1 MKFVA
6 VLCILCL
13 LIIGTVSA
21 YAISPDAVREVK
33 IINKTID
40 PRTIDLSHGSSN
52 LPQVIRLGYV
62 SITSIPSGA
71 AITIDGL
78 STLDGTPIGVTNVSY
93 LRMNPGDHTVTL
105 KYPDYEDYT
114 SAFSIK
120 SDETTIITALL
131 TPKKTLEV
139 ARIRQ
144 PAIRAAQPQLDT
156 VQPASGNSLGAETPI
171 PTPTIVPISCPENS
185 ICLLPL
191 QAPVTFPNG
200 FIQLDTRPC
209 KNTWSNKTGQYE
221 FSYCYGKKLI
231 LVVKPPQDVD
241 VRQPVQQ
248 QVPAIRKDFIGS
260 IISIFKPST
269 EETIRPL
276 TGSSP
281 PPTRSFIESILAIFS
296 PQKVPDMSK
305 IMFLTP
311 QITQERYFTVSGKD
325 FGYQS
330 DEESIST
337 LSMGDGYSD
346 PRGWFVG
353 TDSTVCISAPSDPG
367 EQLFANH
374 NILAGSQCEEGEKAY
389 QTLDYRVKMFVDTN
403 QFNGKPVQKA
413 ILKLSVAH
421 TWKTQWSSSY
431 GEAYP
436 NGQTIKEVWYKK
448 TDPFPVSYPD
458 AFNNLDPLRGIY
470 LANIPT
476 EGVGANYATSP
487 PDFGSPATGGQA
499 WGTGAIALG
508 PQPPQATWDPKARTL
523 TIDMTD
529 LVNDWITGRI
539 ENHGL
544 VLKDGWPLSA
554 PHAFFSAYKVE
565 SFEVTP

>member
-1 MKFVA
+1 
-6 VLCILCL
+6 
-13 LIIGTVSA
+13 
-21 YAISPDAVREVK
+21 
-33 IINKTID
+33 
-40 PRTIDLSHGSSN
+40 
-52 LPQVIRLGYV
+52 
-62 SITSIPSGA
+62 
-71 AITIDGL
+71 
-78 STLDGTPIGVTNVSY
+78 
-93 LRMNPGDHTVTL
+93 
-105 KYPDYEDYT
+105 
-114 SAFSIK
+114 
-120 SDETTIITALL
+120 
-131 TPKKTLEV
+131 
-139 ARIRQ
+139 
-144 PAIRAAQPQLDT
+144 
-156 VQPASGNSLGAETPI
+156 
-171 PTPTIVPISCPENS
+171 
-185 ICLLPL
+185 
-191 QAPVTFPNG
+191 
-200 FIQLDTRPC
+200 
-209 KNTWSNKTGQYE
+209 
-221 FSYCYGKKLI
+221 
-231 LVVKPPQDVD
+231 
-241 VRQPVQQ
+241 
-248 QVPAIRKDFIGS
+248 
-260 IISIFKPST
+260 
-269 EETIRPL
+269 
-276 TGSSP
+276 
-281 PPTRSFIESILAIFS
+281 
-296 PQKVPDMSK
+296 MSK
-305 IMFLTP
+305 ILFLTP